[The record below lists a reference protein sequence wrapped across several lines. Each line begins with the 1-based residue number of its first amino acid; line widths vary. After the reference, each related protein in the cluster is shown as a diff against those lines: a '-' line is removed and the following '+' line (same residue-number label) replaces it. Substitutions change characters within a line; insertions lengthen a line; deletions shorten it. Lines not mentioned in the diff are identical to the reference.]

1 MFMSHT
7 DVVPVEDE
15 SKWRFPPFSATI
27 ADGRI
32 FGRGATDCKGLL
44 TAQLMAVRILK
55 RNGIELEDGL
65 ILAAGADE
73 EHGGRYG
80 FGWLA
85 DNYPEKLAAPFAVN
99 EGGGTPIEAAGALTY
114 VLGVG
119 EKGRLQVEIDVKG
132 TSSHA
137 SVPWQG
143 TNALYRLSR
152 ALSSIEGFEA
162 DRDTSGAIF
171 DHLSTFAIEHAPSA
185 ENVDDIIAEIEPDNP
200 RFASMLRAL
209 SRMTLTPTMVRGG
222 IKSNSVPES
231 IRLTCDVRTLPHQD
245 DDYVQAAVGRGVGR
259 CTGRVIRNRLHGAAK
274 LFAIRIA
281 ALRQHPACHRAGP
294 AAGQHPVGAG
304 DQQRVYRLAVHP
316 APGHGDLR
324 LLRLPPGR
332 RPDAQLHPRHQ
343 RVGGHQEP
351 GERHQDHAGP
361 GLRHAGG
368 EIAWG
373 TTTCGLTA
381 TGQIALVTLN
391 RPEKLNAID
400 RHLHHDM
407 MAACEELRDD
417 DDVRVVVFT
426 GEGRGF
432 CSGADL
438 TGARPN
444 DEDAGRGER
453 LDEYNWVGRQALMVY
468 RDLNKPTIAA
478 VNGVAAGAGM
488 GLALACDMRVG
499 CENTRFK
506 TVFIERSLSPDSG
519 LSYFL
524 PRIVGVEPGV

>member
-1 MFMSHT
+1 MPDLSDLFRQVDEAENDIVALEQALVRIPSVNTGFMPTGDETPVCELARDFLAADGIESEILESAPNRGNLIARLEGRSGNAGLMFMSHT

-27 ADGRI
+27 ADGRV

-171 DHLSTFAIEHAPSA
+171 DHLSTFAIEHKPSA
-185 ENVDDIIAEIEPDNP
+185 ENVDDIIAEIETDNP

-245 DDYVQAAVGRGVGR
+245 DDYVRQQLDEVLADVPGVS
-259 CTGRVIRNRLHGAAK
+259 
-274 LFAIRIA
+274 
-281 ALRQHPACHRAGP
+281 
-294 AAGQHPVGAG
+294 
-304 DQQRVYRLAVHP
+304 Y
-316 APGHGDLR
+316 
-324 LLRLPPGR
+324 
-332 RPDAQLHPRHQ
+332 
-343 RVGGHQEP
+343 
-351 GERHQDHAGP
+351 
-361 GLRHAGG
+361 
-368 EIAWG
+368 EI
-373 TTTCGLTA
+373 
-381 TGQIALVTLN
+381 
-391 RPEKLNAID
+391 D
-400 RHLHHDM
+400 YM
-407 MAACEELRDD
+407 
-417 DDVRVVVFT
+417 
-426 GEGRGF
+426 
-432 CSGADL
+432 
-438 TGARPN
+438 ARPN
-444 DEDAGRGER
+444 SSPFESPLSDSIRRVTG
-453 LDEYNWVGRQALMVY
+453 QALQ
-468 RDLNKPTIAA
+468 RDNIQWVPAISNGFTDSRFTRPLGTVTYGFSGSHPDDDPMLNYTHGT
-478 VNGVAAGAGM
+478 NESAGIRSLVSGTKIM
-488 GLALACDMRVG
+488 LGLACDMLAV
-499 CENTRFK
+499 K
-506 TVFIERSLSPDSG
+506 
-519 LSYFL
+519 
-524 PRIVGVEPGV
+524 

>member
-1 MFMSHT
+1 MPDLTDLFRQVDEAENDIVALEQALVRIPSVNTGFMPTGDETPVCELARDFLAEDSIGSEILESAPNRGNLIARLEGRSGNAGLMFMSHT

-27 ADGRI
+27 ADGRV

-171 DHLSTFAIEHAPSA
+171 DHLSTFAIEHKPSA
-185 ENVDDIIAEIEPDNP
+185 ENVDDIIAEIETDNP

-245 DDYVQAAVGRGVGR
+245 DDYVRQQLDEVLADVPGVS
-259 CTGRVIRNRLHGAAK
+259 
-274 LFAIRIA
+274 
-281 ALRQHPACHRAGP
+281 
-294 AAGQHPVGAG
+294 
-304 DQQRVYRLAVHP
+304 Y
-316 APGHGDLR
+316 
-324 LLRLPPGR
+324 
-332 RPDAQLHPRHQ
+332 
-343 RVGGHQEP
+343 
-351 GERHQDHAGP
+351 
-361 GLRHAGG
+361 
-368 EIAWG
+368 EI
-373 TTTCGLTA
+373 
-381 TGQIALVTLN
+381 
-391 RPEKLNAID
+391 D
-400 RHLHHDM
+400 YM
-407 MAACEELRDD
+407 
-417 DDVRVVVFT
+417 
-426 GEGRGF
+426 
-432 CSGADL
+432 
-438 TGARPN
+438 ARPN
-444 DEDAGRGER
+444 SSPFESPLSDSIRR
-453 LDEYNWVGRQALMVY
+453 V
-468 RDLNKPTIAA
+468 T
-478 VNGVAAGAGM
+478 
-488 GLALACDMRVG
+488 GLALQRDNIQWVPAISNGFTDSRFTRPLGTVTYGFSGSHPDDDPMLNYSHGTNESVGIKSLVSGTKIMLGLACDMLAV
-499 CENTRFK
+499 K
-506 TVFIERSLSPDSG
+506 
-519 LSYFL
+519 
-524 PRIVGVEPGV
+524 

>member
-1 MFMSHT
+1 MPDLTDLFRQVDQAENDIVALEQALVRIPSVNTGFMPTGDETPVCELARDFLAEDGIESEILESAPNRGNLIARIEGRSGNAGLMFMSHT

-185 ENVDDIIAEIEPDNP
+185 DNVDDIIAEIEPDNP

-209 SRMTLTPTMVRGG
+209 SRMTLTPTMVQGG

-245 DDYVQAAVGRGVGR
+245 DDYVRQQLDEVLADVPGVS
-259 CTGRVIRNRLHGAAK
+259 
-274 LFAIRIA
+274 
-281 ALRQHPACHRAGP
+281 
-294 AAGQHPVGAG
+294 
-304 DQQRVYRLAVHP
+304 Y
-316 APGHGDLR
+316 
-324 LLRLPPGR
+324 
-332 RPDAQLHPRHQ
+332 
-343 RVGGHQEP
+343 
-351 GERHQDHAGP
+351 
-361 GLRHAGG
+361 
-368 EIAWG
+368 EI
-373 TTTCGLTA
+373 
-381 TGQIALVTLN
+381 
-391 RPEKLNAID
+391 D
-400 RHLHHDM
+400 YM
-407 MAACEELRDD
+407 
-417 DDVRVVVFT
+417 
-426 GEGRGF
+426 
-432 CSGADL
+432 
-438 TGARPN
+438 ARPN
-444 DEDAGRGER
+444 SSPFDSPLSDSIRRVTA
-453 LDEYNWVGRQALMVY
+453 QALQ
-468 RDLNKPTIAA
+468 RDNIQWVPAISNGFTDSRFTRPLGTVTYGFSGSHPDDDPMLNYSHGTNESVGIRSLVSGTKIML
-478 VNGVAAGAGM
+478 G
-488 GLALACDMRVG
+488 LACDMLAV
-499 CENTRFK
+499 K
-506 TVFIERSLSPDSG
+506 
-519 LSYFL
+519 
-524 PRIVGVEPGV
+524 

>member
-1 MFMSHT
+1 MPDLTDLFRQVDEAENDIIALEQALVRIPSVNTGFMPTGDETPVCELAADFLAEDGIASEILESAPNRGNLIARLEGRSGNAGLMFMSHT

-27 ADGRI
+27 ADGRV

-171 DHLSTFAIEHAPSA
+171 DHLSTFAIEHKPSA
-185 ENVDDIIAEIEPDNP
+185 ENVDDIIAEIETDNP

-245 DDYVQAAVGRGVGR
+245 DDYVRQQLDEVLADVPGVS
-259 CTGRVIRNRLHGAAK
+259 
-274 LFAIRIA
+274 
-281 ALRQHPACHRAGP
+281 
-294 AAGQHPVGAG
+294 
-304 DQQRVYRLAVHP
+304 Y
-316 APGHGDLR
+316 
-324 LLRLPPGR
+324 
-332 RPDAQLHPRHQ
+332 
-343 RVGGHQEP
+343 
-351 GERHQDHAGP
+351 
-361 GLRHAGG
+361 
-368 EIAWG
+368 EI
-373 TTTCGLTA
+373 
-381 TGQIALVTLN
+381 
-391 RPEKLNAID
+391 D
-400 RHLHHDM
+400 YM
-407 MAACEELRDD
+407 
-417 DDVRVVVFT
+417 
-426 GEGRGF
+426 
-432 CSGADL
+432 
-438 TGARPN
+438 ARPN
-444 DEDAGRGER
+444 SSPFESPLSDSIRRVTG
-453 LDEYNWVGRQALMVY
+453 QALQ
-468 RDLNKPTIAA
+468 RDNIQWVPAISNGFTDSRFTRPLGTVTYGFSGSHPDDDPMLNFTHGT
-478 VNGVAAGAGM
+478 NESAGIKSLVSGAKIMLG
-488 GLALACDMRVG
+488 LACDMLAV
-499 CENTRFK
+499 K
-506 TVFIERSLSPDSG
+506 
-519 LSYFL
+519 
-524 PRIVGVEPGV
+524 